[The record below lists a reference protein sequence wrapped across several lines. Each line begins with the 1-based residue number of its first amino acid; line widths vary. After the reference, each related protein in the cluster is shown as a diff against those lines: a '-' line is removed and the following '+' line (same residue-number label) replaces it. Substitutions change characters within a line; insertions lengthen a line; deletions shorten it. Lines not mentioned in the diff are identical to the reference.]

1 MKKLNLSYAQMM
13 AAEQLQLIWN
23 AKKKELDLTQEKVS
37 KLCNWKTQ
45 AAFNAYLLGRV
56 PLNIDAVLRLSKVLK
71 VHPTEIMP
79 ALADLLPIGTDESKA
94 TLSKLKSKSKQSEDD
109 IVSILRSVINDKN
122 AHEKLKQDIQ
132 KLSVENPEKEKQSL
146 DLILTNPEL
155 IFQLIEK
162 EQKDG
167 ELALANAKLT
177 AKTLQEKAK
186 LSDLEN
192 IGQLTEDITHDFNE
206 TLACMLGYNEI
217 NNFIFNDITNEAS
230 KSELERN
237 TKEIAAAGQRAVE
250 LIEKIRFLISR

>member
-94 TLSKLKSKSKQSEDD
+94 TPSKIKQSEDD

-132 KLSVENPEKEKQSL
+132 KLSVENTEKEKQSL
-146 DLILTNPEL
+146 DLILTNSEL

>member
-23 AKKKELDLTQEKVS
+23 AKKKELGLTQEKVS
-37 KLCNWKTQ
+37 KLCDWKTQ

-94 TLSKLKSKSKQSEDD
+94 TLSKSKRSEDD